1 MRVVSETHPLFGH
14 LLAAQGFRRF
24 RGVVFLV
31 VELPD
36 GSPGTIRADATD
48 VLAAQAGAGS
58 ATVLDAEGLRSLR
71 ALADAL
77 QGRLAA
83 ASRPGKGK

>member
-1 MRVVSETHPLFGH
+1 VRVLAETHPLFGH

-24 RGVVFLV
+24 EGVVFLV

-48 VLAAQAGAGS
+48 VLAAQTGVGI
-58 ATVLDAEGLRSLR
+58 ATVLDADGLRSLC
-71 ALADAL
+71 ALVDVL
-77 QGRLAA
+77 RGRVAA
-83 ASRPGKGK
+83 AQRPGKGK